1 MLNVTRFNN
10 PEDFLDVAGEALY
23 RNEALN
29 CLMVGIVE
37 ALTGNMHYYSE
48 HDPYLGVVSRDGEV
62 ILAGTMTPP
71 FGLVVVPIEE
81 DVRLAL
87 ALLVQGLLHE
97 GFSPPDV
104 HGVRPY
110 AQQFAEIWSGRTGK
124 EVRLEMEQRIYTLEE
139 VSQPVGVPGE
149 FLQAG
154 TEHAGLITQWMQ
166 AFEVEALQV
175 EPSDTDRLHQS
186 VLRRIE
192 AGHWFLWQ
200 NAGEIVSMCLRT
212 RPTRNGC
219 SISGVYTPPGKRGSG
234 YASACVAALSQ
245 RLLDEG
251 FSFTSL
257 FTDLA
262 NPTSNQIYMKMGY
275 QPLADFEKYR
285 MMEKASN

>member
-37 ALTGNMHYYSE
+37 TLIGNTHYYSE
-48 HDPYLGVVSRDGEV
+48 HDPYLGVVSLEGEV
-62 ILAGTMTPP
+62 VLAGTMTPP
-71 FGLVVVPIEE
+71 FGLVVVPIKE
-81 DVRLAL
+81 DVRLPL

-97 GFSPPDV
+97 GFAPPDV
-104 HGVRPY
+104 HGVKPY
-110 AQQFAEIWSGRTGK
+110 ARQFAELWGQRTGK
-124 EVRLEMEQRIYTLEE
+124 EVRLDMEQRIYTLEQ
-139 VSQPVGVPGE
+139 VNLPVGVPGE

-154 TEHAGLITQWMQ
+154 SEHADLITQWMQ
-166 AFEVEALQV
+166 AFEVEAMQM
-175 EPSDTDRLHQS
+175 EPSDTDKLYQS

-192 AGHWFLWQ
+192 DGRWFLWQ
-200 NAGEIVSMCLRT
+200 DGGEVVSICQRT

-219 SISGVYTPPGKRGSG
+219 SVSGVYTPPEKRGRG

-245 RLLDEG
+245 HLLDEG

-262 NPTSNQIYMKMGY
+262 NPTSNRIYMKIGY

-285 MMEKASN
+285 VVG